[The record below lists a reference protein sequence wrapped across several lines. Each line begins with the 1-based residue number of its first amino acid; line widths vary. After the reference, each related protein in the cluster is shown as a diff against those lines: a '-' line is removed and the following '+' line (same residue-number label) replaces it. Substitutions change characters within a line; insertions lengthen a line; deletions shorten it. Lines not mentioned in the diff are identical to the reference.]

1 MSDEFTSHFTD
12 TKLNL
17 NESCQEVGLRAR
29 SSAWL
34 ERSTDNRKVMCSNH
48 IGPILFTLNF
58 QRLFLTIEEHLQIF
72 QILNQ
77 IGFLSFFQLFRIMLI
92 VFVFPIFL

>member
-1 MSDEFTSHFTD
+1 MIMSDEFTSHFTD

-17 NESCQEVGLRAR
+17 NDCIQEVGLRAR

-48 IGPILFTLNF
+48 IGPTLIILNF
-58 QRLFLTIEEHLQIF
+58 HRQFQTIE
-72 QILNQ
+72 
-77 IGFLSFFQLFRIMLI
+77 
-92 VFVFPIFL
+92 

>member
-1 MSDEFTSHFTD
+1 MSDEFTSYFTD

-17 NESCQEVGLRAR
+17 NDSCLEISSWAR

-48 IGPILFTLNF
+48 IGPIVIILYFEILF
-58 QRLFLTIEEHLQIF
+58 
-72 QILNQ
+72 
-77 IGFLSFFQLFRIMLI
+77 
-92 VFVFPIFL
+92 

>member
-17 NESCQEVGLRAR
+17 NDSYLEIASWAR

-48 IGPILFTLNF
+48 IGPFFNYLIFSDIVLDHCKISPILLDNKSE
-58 QRLFLTIEEHLQIF
+58 LILVFLEI
-72 QILNQ
+72 
-77 IGFLSFFQLFRIMLI
+77 
-92 VFVFPIFL
+92 